1 MILKLTHSPNNQ
13 QAKGKIMGKWVTLDE
28 VKHHLRYDD
37 ESNDL
42 VLEAYIRASE
52 AAVNRYIT
60 DDMAAEDTPDIKV
73 AVLLLVGYY
82 DYHRNASSETPNFG
96 NYLPDSVRALL
107 WPYRTPTA
115 E

>member
-1 MILKLTHSPNNQ
+1 MS
-13 QAKGKIMGKWVTLDE
+13 KWVSLEE

-37 ESNDL
+37 DSNDL

-60 DDMAAEDTPDIKV
+60 DNMAAEDTPDIKV

-82 DYHRNASSETPNFG
+82 DYNRNMDKDMPSDG
-96 NYLPDSVRALL
+96 NYLPAPVRALL
-107 WPYRTPTA
+107 WPYRQPSVN
-115 E
+115 